1 MDTRKEAV
9 KMRSSGHFSFCNNCP
24 ADLNCCTGK
33 NVDLPVLTPQDVQ
46 RIIAETGLNRDDFC
60 QSVAGEQLSTM
71 KAREGACHFYRKG
84 KCTIYN
90 VRPVDCRIFP
100 FDIDRTTSGELV
112 WIVYSSACPNQ
123 VDARKHLR
131 EVQPLLPLLQPYL
144 EEFASRSSPCM
155 EEHDCHVLS
164 SVAAAD

>member
-1 MDTRKEAV
+1 MN
-9 KMRSSGHFSFCNNCP
+9 SPGHFSFCNNCP
-24 ADLNCCTGK
+24 AHLNCCTGK
-33 NVDLPVLTPQDVQ
+33 TVDPPVLTPNDVE
-46 RIIAETGLNRDDFC
+46 RITAKTGLSRDEFC
-60 QSVAGEQLSTM
+60 QPIPGGHLSTM
-71 KAREGACHFYRKG
+71 KAREGACYFYRQG
-84 KCTIYN
+84 RCTIYN

-112 WIVYSSACPNQ
+112 WIVYSSACPNE
-123 VDARKHLR
+123 VDARQYLR

-164 SVAAAD
+164 PVAGDD